1 MWRERE
7 RIERD
12 GHYDRSSWELCVGV
26 LQVEGRVALVYMDI
40 SKRERER
47 GATEIHCYHADPW

>member
-47 GATEIHCYHADPW
+47 GDRDSLLSC